1 MRFQEKNMFG
11 CSRSSWLIKE
21 NTGRILDLVFG
32 LKEIIRDFIIKK
44 HFGYANWQEVSLRE
58 KPQCKELQ
66 AVVVNVE
73 LKRKRTKEMK
83 RRIFFKWGK
92 RKD

>member
-1 MRFQEKNMFG
+1 M
-11 CSRSSWLIKE
+11 
-21 NTGRILDLVFG
+21 TGGQF
-32 LKEIIRDFIIKK
+32 E
-44 HFGYANWQEVSLRE
+44 E